1 MEYLG
6 IRIVEHPSLCANE
19 VWIISKSD
27 APQVPS
33 DLRSNLSVPCI
44 LAGDATHARRL
55 LSLVRA
61 IDGQY
66 VNSGAS
72 RLIQRIT
79 SATKGS
85 LVGEVTSE

>member
-6 IRIVEHPSLCANE
+6 IRIVEHASLRSDE
-19 VWIISKSD
+19 VWIISKDD

-33 DLRSNLSVPCI
+33 DLRGTLSTPFI
-44 LAGDATHARRL
+44 LTGDRAKAQRL
-55 LSLVRA
+55 LALARA

-72 RLIQRIT
+72 RLVERFGT
-79 SATKGS
+79 ATVKQ
-85 LVGEVTSE
+85 T